1 MKKVLIIDCGSN
13 KTKDIIS
20 IVETNGFEAERWYL
34 YYPSIDFKL
43 KLNEYTNKVC
53 LIKKVD
59 EQVEIKEFDEVSLKE
74 FHSIIFS
81 GGGLLSN
88 IQNEIQ
94 NYFNHLLQIEKPVLG
109 ICFGHQVIG
118 LVHGANIY
126 KLDTLITGDYKVD
139 FLKEPEIIKEPKLI
153 EQALF
158 AKNHAESINLPK
170 EFNLIAHSETCQ
182 NEMMQHQ
189 SKQIYGVQFHP
200 EVSGKEGERIIQGF
214 LKI

>member
-43 KLNEYTNKVC
+43 KLNEYPNKVC

-126 KLDTLITGDYKVD
+126 KLDTLITGD
-139 FLKEPEIIKEPKLI
+139 L
-153 EQALF
+153 
-158 AKNHAESINLPK
+158 NL
-170 EFNLIAHSETCQ
+170 S
-182 NEMMQHQ
+182 
-189 SKQIYGVQFHP
+189 FH
-200 EVSGKEGERIIQGF
+200 
-214 LKI
+214 